1 MRYLKIFEEYN
12 DEVGKTA
19 RNWFDLTHKI
29 TLRNGYELTGPLE
42 NKDEAEAAAK
52 KINNK
57 LYSLRDDVYGSHDK
71 VMDEWKHYL
80 EELGYTYPEYKVGVI
95 EYDSDENVIKLYVG
109 KEYQE
114 IEGIEKEINYSAMIG
129 NLLRKM
135 EATHVYRGEDGILI
149 PIDRFPTSLFYY
161 I

>member
-1 MRYLKIFEEYN
+1 MRHLKIFEEYN

-19 RNWFDLTHKI
+19 RDWFDLTHKI

-52 KINNK
+52 KINRE
-57 LYSLRDDVYGSHDK
+57 LYILPDDVYGSHDK
-71 VMDEWKHYL
+71 VMDEWEHYL

-95 EYDSDENVIKLYVG
+95 EYDTDENVIKLYVG

-114 IEGIEKEINYSAMIG
+114 IEEIEKEIDYTPMIG

-135 EATHVYRGEDGILI
+135 EATHVYSQDEDEVLV
-149 PIDRFPTSLFYY
+149 PIDRFPN

>member
-19 RNWFDLTHKI
+19 RDWFDLTHKI
-29 TLRNGYELTGPLE
+29 TLRNGYELTGP
-42 NKDEAEAAAK
+42 
-52 KINNK
+52 
-57 LYSLRDDVYGSHDK
+57 DDVYGSHDK
-71 VMDEWKHYL
+71 VMDEWEHYL

-95 EYDSDENVIKLYVG
+95 EYDTDENVIKLYVG

-114 IEGIEKEINYSAMIG
+114 IEGIEKEIDYTPMIG

-135 EATHVYRGEDGILI
+135 EATHVYSQDEDEVLV
-149 PIDRFPTSLFYY
+149 PIDRFPN